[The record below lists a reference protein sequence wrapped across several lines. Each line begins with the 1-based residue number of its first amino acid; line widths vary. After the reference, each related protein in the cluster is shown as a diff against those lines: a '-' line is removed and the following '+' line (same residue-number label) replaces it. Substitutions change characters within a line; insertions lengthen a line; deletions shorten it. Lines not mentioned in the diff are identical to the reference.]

1 MLQRILLG
9 HFLSSS
15 VLLCVLIGSLL
26 LRVAPSHPFV
36 HVINYLGIFYCLS
49 YDSILSKFSFCSNDS
64 SYGHLEL
71 LQIGF
76 CTFQFIFTLKKQIFG
91 RQVGWCFS
99 TIIYS
104 NTPTLFYIFPC
115 LSLKSITFLKNL
127 GLILRIL
134 KISFFKLTNLI
145 NDLLQG
151 FMQQFPSIS

>member
-1 MLQRILLG
+1 MEALPKLLVKLPW
-9 HFLSSS
+9 LST
-15 VLLCVLIGSLL
+15 L
-26 LRVAPSHPFV
+26 
-36 HVINYLGIFYCLS
+36 YLGTREGTSELKTYRSGL
-49 YDSILSKFSFCSNDS
+49 FSFFSPKS
-64 SYGHLEL
+64 KLISVSWLSFAPASRAAQL
-71 LQIGF
+71 KSF
-76 CTFQFIFTLKKQIFG
+76 RSFTLEVPITHP
-91 RQVGWCFS
+91 S
-99 TIIYS
+99 ASSLHS